1 MKFKIVESIFL
12 YEASWSVPLS
22 SFSIQRV
29 LKLVV
34 VITVVV
40 IIIIIILIIIRW
52 FLNEII
58 VRAW

>member
-40 IIIIIILIIIRW
+40 IIIIIILIIIR
-52 FLNEII
+52 
-58 VRAW
+58 